1 MRTCFIIG
9 QNEALFVV
17 RKKNKAKMT
26 SLNLF
31 FSFFDFH
38 PEFITNYVSNFQ
50 VGSADPKLSGLSGTW
65 GKPVK
70 SSPHINFYK
79 GTSGN

>member
-1 MRTCFIIG
+1 
-9 QNEALFVV
+9 
-17 RKKNKAKMT
+17 MT

-65 GKPVK
+65 GK
-70 SSPHINFYK
+70 
-79 GTSGN
+79 TSEIFTSH

>member
-9 QNEALFVV
+9 QNEALFVM
-17 RKKNKAKMT
+17 RKKKKKAKMT

-65 GKPVK
+65 GK
-70 SSPHINFYK
+70 
-79 GTSGN
+79 TSEILPSD